1 MLMELFSLTQSY
13 WTGNIL
19 TFSYAEFY
27 LIKVFQVLD
36 LNNKYYDLVLTA

>member
-13 WTGNIL
+13 WTGSIL
-19 TFSYAEFY
+19 TFSYSEFY

-36 LNNKYYDLVLTA
+36 LNNKYYDLDLTA